1 MKIEI
6 ETKIKVDS
14 FESVWDRLKAAG
26 GQLNAKVVQR
36 DTFFVD
42 IEHKLI
48 RSDRGLRLRV
58 QIADGIETVILTY
71 KGPRQKTSFK
81 SRQEIEV
88 EVDSYESME
97 SIFLALGFE
106 KGISFE
112 KRRDLWSLD
121 ECEVCLD
128 ELPLLGRFVEVEG
141 PSEDKIR
148 LVLQK
153 IGLSA
158 SDHIDKSYAKLMREK
173 LKGSLDECTLK
184 GNKFSRVKP

>member
-1 MKIEI
+1 MEIEI
-6 ETKIKVDS
+6 ETKIRVDS
-14 FESVWDRLKAAG
+14 FDAVWDKLKAQEAK
-26 GQLNAKVVQR
+26 LKAKVVQR

-42 IEHKLI
+42 TENKLI
-48 RSDRGLRLRV
+48 QSDRGLRLRV

-71 KGPRQKTSFK
+71 KGPRQKTDFK

-88 EVDSYESME
+88 EVDSFESME

-112 KRRDLWSLD
+112 KRRDLWLLD

-128 ELPLLGRFVEVEG
+128 ELPLLGRFIEVEG

-148 LVLQK
+148 LVLEK

-158 SDHIDKSYAKLMREK
+158 SDHIDMSYAKLMSEK
-173 LKGSLDECTLK
+173 L
-184 GNKFSRVKP
+184 NKPNS

>member
-14 FESVWDRLKAAG
+14 FDSVWDRLKAAS
-26 GQLNAKVVQR
+26 GQLQTKVVQR

-42 IEHKLI
+42 SDNKMIQ
-48 RSDRGLRLRV
+48 SDRGLRLRV

-71 KGPRQKTSFK
+71 KGPRQKTALK

-88 EVDSYESME
+88 EVDSFESME
-97 SIFLALGFE
+97 CIFLALGLE
-106 KGISFE
+106 KSISFE
-112 KRRDLWSLD
+112 KKRDLWEID

-128 ELPLLGRFVEVEG
+128 ELPLLGKFVEVEG

-158 SDHIDKSYAKLMREK
+158 ADHIEISYARLMREK
-173 LKGSLDECTLK
+173 IDEH
-184 GNKFSRVKP
+184 NR